1 MRDPRLLK
9 QDPKTP
15 RYACAE
21 VNIDQPMVRL
31 DYGDL
36 LLQAQDSLTN
46 CVAIDLFCDLHIN
59 STQPTANTLVFDS
72 ERDLTLAVLY
82 MSRYDRFT
90 VCTGI

>member
-1 MRDPRLLK
+1 MRDPRLLR
-9 QDPKTP
+9 QDPHTP

-21 VNIDQPMVRL
+21 VSMNQPVVQL

-46 CVAIDLFCDLHIN
+46 CVAVDLYCDLGIN
-59 STQPTANTLVFDS
+59 TTQPTANTLVFDS

-90 VCTGI
+90 VRTGI

>member
-9 QDPKTP
+9 QDPHTP

-21 VNIDQPMVRL
+21 VGINQPMVKL
-31 DYGDL
+31 DYGEM

-46 CVAIDLFCDLHIN
+46 CVAIDLFCDLNITT
-59 STQPTANTLVFDS
+59 TQPTANTLVFEC
-72 ERDLTLAVLY
+72 ERDCTLAVLY

-90 VCTGI
+90 VVTGI